1 MNLWKYMESF
11 YGNIFI
17 QGLADFYDL
26 RDNQQ
31 KKNHLPLIPLFTC
44 KMEMMEHNS
53 EGCSNKRMLCLAQR
67 VTSKLWL

>member
-31 KKNHLPLIPLFTC
+31 KKKIIFPSSHFLLV
-44 KMEMMEHNS
+44 KW
-53 EGCSNKRMLCLAQR
+53 R
-67 VTSKLWL
+67 

>member
-26 RDNQQ
+26 RDNQ
-31 KKNHLPLIPLFTC
+31 KKKKSSSPHPTFYL
-44 KMEMMEHNS
+44 
-53 EGCSNKRMLCLAQR
+53 
-67 VTSKLWL
+67 